1 MTEQEVYLQ
10 LKNKAAKSYR
20 LNEIIPFSYPV
31 RRIIMDVV
39 VDKQPDSSL
48 LKVYSVLLRAI
59 KTGFMQQET
68 LFQFLG
74 LGHTDEFILRELFA
88 LREKGLIDLVS
99 ENWFITP
106 EGDTF
111 IQNNAVMRVEEE
123 EEYQF
128 LIDGVTG
135 DILSANEYKTD
146 KNKLPKSIDSEL
158 KISKKSDLLLDGKFQ
173 QLADVYR
180 KDHQSNAY
188 LIGYEDNEIK
198 KDFEDYCHYWLVEY
212 IPERITDSEPHIEVR
227 TYDDALKLN
236 RQLTEKF
243 NAEYRH
249 VIYTLS
255 NVERQAAEEIIQIF
269 DERTEPLPESVD
281 FKNLSI
287 WETKQQFVEA
297 LQNVKERILIES
309 PWIKR
314 ATQEYLPYFERMLK
328 DKKQLV
334 ILYGISE
341 NDEHD
346 ISTLKKVE
354 ELQRQYPEQFTLIHL
369 PTHFLARNSRLT
381 GTHRK
386 LVIKDN
392 EYYIAG
398 SFNFLS
404 FGKNEKQQ
412 VANEE
417 STLFTKNVNQRWEK
431 VLIEYELKG

>member
-10 LKNKAAKSYR
+10 LKNKVAKGYR

-39 VDKQPDSSL
+39 VNKQPDSSL

-59 KTGFMQQET
+59 KMGFTQQKT

-88 LREKGLIDLVS
+88 LREKGFVDLVS
-99 ENWFITP
+99 ENWFITS
-106 EGDTF
+106 EGETF
-111 IQNNAVMRVEEE
+111 IQNNAVLRVEEE

-135 DILSANEYKTD
+135 DILSANEHKTD

-173 QLADVYR
+173 QLAEVYR
-180 KDHQSNAY
+180 KDHQSKAY

-198 KDFEDYCHYWLVEY
+198 KDYEDYCHYWLVEY
-212 IPERITDSEPHIEVR
+212 IPEKDSDRESHIEVR
-227 TYDDALKLN
+227 TYDDALKIN

-243 NAEYRH
+243 NSEYRH
-249 VIYTLS
+249 VIYALS
-255 NVERQAAEEIIQIF
+255 NVERKAAEEIMPVLGQYI
-269 DERTEPLPESVD
+269 EPIPESVE

-287 WETKQQFVEA
+287 WETKQQFLEA

-314 ATQEYLPYFERMLK
+314 ATQEYLPFFERILK
-328 DKKQLV
+328 DEKQLV

-346 ISTLKKVE
+346 ILTLKKVE

-369 PTHFLARNSRLT
+369 PTHFRARSSRLT

-404 FGKNEKQQ
+404 FGKNENQL

-417 STLFTKNVNQRWEK
+417 STLFSKNVNQRWEK
-431 VLIEYELKG
+431 VLKEYGLE